1 MVWSCITYEGVGWF
15 VDIGDETMKKEDY
28 LKILKTDLINTLKS
42 YKLREDDIEF
52 MQDNDPKHT
61 AGIVKTWLASRKF
74 SVMTWPANSPDL
86 NPIEN
91 MWHLL
96 KTRLCKNY
104 KSPAKNMDEL
114 FDRAA
119 DVWYSISKEEC
130 QKYIDTMPK
139 RVEAVIKNKG
149 LWIDY

>member
-1 MVWSCITYEGVGWF
+1 MHPLEHYIFQQDGAPCHTS
-15 VDIGDETMKKEDY
+15 VDTRSFLQEH
-28 LKILKTDLINTLKS
+28 
-42 YKLREDDIEF
+42 DIPLME
-52 MQDNDPKHT
+52 
-61 AGIVKTWLASRKF
+61 
-74 SVMTWPANSPDL
+74 WPSMSPDL

-91 MWHLL
+91 MCHLL

-130 QKYIDTMPK
+130 
-139 RVEAVIKNKG
+139 RV
-149 LWIDY
+149 